1 MKLPPRPTS
10 VTLNLAP
17 MVDVTMCLLVFFM
30 LAARMVERENSH
42 IDLPLARTARNAEKQ
57 DLGHRFVVNVRDAA
71 EVGGEGALYL
81 MDESAV
87 SLDEITRRLADER
100 KAHPDV
106 NCIIRA
112 ERELAYRHVQALM
125 VACARAGVQKVTFS
139 AVPRE
144 SGGF

>member
-1 MKLPPRPTS
+1 MKAPPRPTP

-17 MVDVTMCLLVFFM
+17 MVDVTMCLLVFFL

-42 IDLPLARTARNAEKQ
+42 IDLPLARSAKNAEKQ

-71 EVGGEGALYL
+71 VTGGQGAIYL
-81 MDESAV
+81 MDQTAV
-87 SLDEITRRLADER
+87 PLADITRRLAEQR
-100 KAHPDV
+100 KAHPDI

-112 ERELAYRHVQALM
+112 ERDLPYQYVQALM
-125 VACARAGVQKVTFS
+125 VACANAGVQKVTFS

-144 SGGF
+144 AGGF